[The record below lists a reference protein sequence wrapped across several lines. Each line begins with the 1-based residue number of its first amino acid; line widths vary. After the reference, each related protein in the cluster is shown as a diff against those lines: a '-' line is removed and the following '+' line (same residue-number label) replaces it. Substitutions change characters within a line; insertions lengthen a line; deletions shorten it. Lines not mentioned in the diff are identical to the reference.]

1 MVPNN
6 EKKKFQLA
14 MSDMGDSEYNT
25 GRIREE
31 RELEHRAS
39 TNICFHPQTVPHSA
53 PASVENTAQAGVTVE
68 KAIEMQKQQPL
79 DDVDENCQR
88 NSEKPDLP
96 EGAPPQSID
105 ANNSA
110 SQVK

>member
-1 MVPNN
+1 
-6 EKKKFQLA
+6 

-31 RELEHRAS
+31 RARAS

-68 KAIEMQKQQPL
+68 KAIEMQKQQP

>member
-1 MVPNN
+1 M
-6 EKKKFQLA
+6 
-14 MSDMGDSEYNT
+14 
-25 GRIREE
+25 
-31 RELEHRAS
+31 
-39 TNICFHPQTVPHSA
+39 
-53 PASVENTAQAGVTVE
+53 ASVETSAQAGVTVE

-79 DDVDENCQR
+79 DDALDENCQR

>member
-1 MVPNN
+1 M
-6 EKKKFQLA
+6 
-14 MSDMGDSEYNT
+14 
-25 GRIREE
+25 
-31 RELEHRAS
+31 
-39 TNICFHPQTVPHSA
+39 PHSA

-68 KAIEMQKQQPL
+68 KAIEMQKQQP

-105 ANNSA
+105 ANDSA